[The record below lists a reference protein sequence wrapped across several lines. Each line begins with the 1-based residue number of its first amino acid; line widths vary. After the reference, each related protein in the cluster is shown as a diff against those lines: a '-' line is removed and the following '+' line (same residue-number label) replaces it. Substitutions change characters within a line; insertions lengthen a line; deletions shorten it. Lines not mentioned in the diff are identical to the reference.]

1 MAVDPVQVADGY
13 RGEVNL
19 RFVSEVGV
27 GDDGVFVIFNHNVA
41 DSNRCVITKDG
52 KDNKPYGSSD
62 FGFSLS
68 SIVNPRD
75 GSFSSKI
82 PQYFSQ
88 NPEA

>member
-13 RGEVNL
+13 GGEVDL

-27 GDDGVFVIFNHNVA
+27 SDDRLFVIFDDNVA
-41 DSNRCVITKDG
+41 DSNSRVITKDR
-52 KDNKPYGSSD
+52 KDKKPYGSPH
-62 FGFSLS
+62 FGFSFS

-88 NPEA
+88 NPQA